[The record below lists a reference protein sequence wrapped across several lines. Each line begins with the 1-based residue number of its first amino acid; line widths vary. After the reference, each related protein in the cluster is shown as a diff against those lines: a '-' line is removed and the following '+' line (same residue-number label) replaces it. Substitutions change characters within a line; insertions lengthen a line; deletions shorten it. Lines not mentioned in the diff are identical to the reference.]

1 MRTLPLN
8 AVLVLFD
15 CRNKD
20 DTALP
25 ADPALPADTAQAIGV
40 R

>member
-1 MRTLPLN
+1 VRTLPLI

-15 CRNKD
+15 WRNTD
-20 DTALP
+20 DTASP
-25 ADPALPADTAQAIGV
+25 VDTAQAIGV

>member
-1 MRTLPLN
+1 VRTLPLI

-20 DTALP
+20 DTAP
-25 ADPALPADTAQAIGV
+25 PADTAQAIGV